1 MAAGELT
8 KKEIIER
15 GWTSSLT
22 EGGGV
27 NCRHNW
33 ELAATKV
40 KTEFHNQDTAQGL
53 LNA

>member
-1 MAAGELT
+1 MSAGELT
-8 KKEIIER
+8 RKQIRDK
-15 GWTSSLT
+15 GWTSSLI

-40 KTEFHNQDTAQGL
+40 KTEFHNQDTAQEL